1 MKHPSFTEEQLT
13 DALRSL
19 KPDTSDILFEKL
31 TYEPPKK
38 SHRPLL
44 WYSSAAAA
52 VTAIVACVFLLW
64 PKEQKETP
72 AVAEVKPE
80 TTKEVIVTPE
90 PEPVA
95 VVAEEPKPRK
105 KKAKRVTH
113 SEPTPQATESDEL
126 SQLLAQA
133 DAEQTQAQ
141 EQREQMSDIID
152 QFIAFVEP

>member
-19 KPDTSDILFEKL
+19 KPDTSDMLFEKL

-44 WYSSAAAA
+44 WYSAAAA
-52 VTAIVACVFLLW
+52 VAAVVACIFLLW
-64 PKEQKETP
+64 PKEQEEHP

-80 TTKEVIVTPE
+80 TTKEVVVTPE
-90 PEPVA
+90 TQPVA
-95 VVAEEPKPRK
+95 VVAEEPMPQK
-105 KKAKRVTH
+105 KKDKRVAH
-113 SEPTPQATESDEL
+113 SEPSPQATETDEL
-126 SQLLAQA
+126 SQLLAQT
-133 DAEQTQAQ
+133 DAEQAQAQ

-152 QFIAFVEP
+152 QYIAFVEP